1 MTEAL
6 EQQVSNWLGCR
17 PEAIADRYGLY
28 RRLQRE
34 APVLHSNGQILLSR
48 YADIEPTKLAA
59 DVFLNGGKTN
69 RESSELRQ
77 RYESLSSQQ
86 QAAMVAVTDFRSKWV
101 TTTNGEDHVRLRM
114 LAHRSF
120 TPRVLAGIRN
130 RIEETTE
137 ELVDKALSEGNQVD
151 MISQFAWKLPMIIIC
166 EMLDVPEQ
174 SRDDIR
180 RWSVDVASFS
190 GGADYGEGL
199 DAAYPSMFALKAHLE
214 ALFESRR
221 GQPTSDLMGALL
233 AAETEAGERFSPDE
247 LIGMFAN
254 LVFAG
259 HETTTN
265 LIGNGVYALLSHP
278 EQWDRLRQDP
288 DRAPEAVEEVLR
300 FLSPVQT
307 TKRVAAFDTEVAGV
321 PIPKN
326 QTVTML
332 LGAANRDPGQ
342 FEAPDTF
349 DIGRPAGKHLAF
361 GLGPHFCLGAALARM
376 EGAIALRMFATRFP
390 DMRLVSPN
398 VTWRPN
404 TTFCSLAALPVAM
417 G

>member
-1 MTEAL
+1 
-6 EQQVSNWLGCR
+6 
-17 PEAIADRYGLY
+17 
-28 RRLQRE
+28 
-34 APVLHSNGQILLSR
+34 
-48 YADIEPTKLAA
+48 
-59 DVFLNGGKTN
+59 
-69 RESSELRQ
+69 
-77 RYESLSSQQ
+77 
-86 QAAMVAVTDFRSKWV
+86 
-101 TTTNGEDHVRLRM
+101 
-114 LAHRSF
+114 
-120 TPRVLAGIRN
+120 
-130 RIEETTE
+130 
-137 ELVDKALSEGNQVD
+137 
-151 MISQFAWKLPMIIIC
+151 MIIIC

-174 SRDDIR
+174 SRDPIR

-190 GGADYGEGL
+190 GGADYGVGL

-321 PIPKN
+321 PIPEN

-332 LGAANRDPGQ
+332 LGAANRDPEQ
-342 FEAPDTF
+342 FEDPDTF
-349 DIGRPAGKHLAF
+349 DIGRPVGKHLAF